1 MKHVGTKS
9 VRTTKAYQAPKL
21 KKYGKVRNLT
31 MSGSK
36 SFSGTDGG
44 QPGAYE

>member
-1 MKHVGTKS
+1 MKHVVAHS

-36 SFSGTDGG
+36 NTTDTDNEITGTFF
-44 QPGAYE
+44 

>member
-1 MKHVGTKS
+1 MKHVLTHS
-9 VRTTKAYQAPKL
+9 VRTKTYQAPKL

-36 SFSGTDGG
+36 SFAGNDGG
-44 QPGAYE
+44 LPGSYE